1 MICYV
6 YNKLGTEILH
16 KIHCS
21 KYKIDDQDGRIIYLK
36 DKNNNITMIIN
47 DLPYILKDGDI
58 DDLPVI

>member
-16 KIHCS
+16 KIHFS
-21 KYKIDDQDGRIIYLK
+21 KYTIDDQDGRIIYLK
-36 DKNNNITMIIN
+36 DKNNNTTMIIN

-58 DDLPVI
+58 DDLSVI